1 MKRRL
6 FFSLIAVFALGFA
19 MLAQEEKVSLR
30 FDARADFNYVT
41 TDSEYIKDASGFNG
55 RNLNLM
61 LDGQINSKLEYHLR
75 QRLNR
80 PIGDNEGLLNA
91 TDWAYLKYHINN
103 NFSIAAGKQVVAIG
117 TFEYDYAP
125 IDCYFL
131 SDFCNNI
138 PCYELGVTFG
148 YIDNSGKHSL
158 QFQIT
163 NSPFAEGTLDNMYAY
178 NLMWSGNMDWF
189 KTLYSVN
196 MVEYRKGN
204 FINYIALGNQFTSDN
219 LILELD
225 YVNRYHAKQNGFFDD
240 FSLIANLK
248 YGISNRWNV
257 FVKGGY
263 DQNKAQPAYTPEPAR
278 WDVCVAPGTEYAF
291 YGCGFEFF
299 PLKDKKDVRLHGY
312 FYSSNNE
319 PTKLFFNAGLT
330 WRINAF
336 SR

>member
-1 MKRRL
+1 MKKGL
-6 FFSLIAVFALGFA
+6 FFSLIAMFGLGFA
-19 MLAQEEKVSLR
+19 LFGQEEKVSLR

-41 TDSEYIKDASGFNG
+41 NDNNASGFNG
-55 RNLNLM
+55 KNLNLM

-80 PIGDNEGLLNA
+80 AIGGEEGLLNA
-91 TDWAYLKYHINN
+91 TDWAYLKYHIND

-148 YIDNSGKHSL
+148 YTDNSGNHSL
-158 QFQIT
+158 QFQVT
-163 NSPFAEGTLDNMYAY
+163 NSPFVTGTWDNMYAY

-189 KTLYSVN
+189 KTLYSIN
-196 MVEYRKGN
+196 MVEYRKGE
-204 FINYIALGNQFTSDN
+204 FINYIALGNQFTFDN
-219 LILELD
+219 LVLELD
-225 YVNRYHAKQNGFFDD
+225 YVNRYHANQDGFFDD
-240 FSLIANLK
+240 FSLIGNLK
-248 YGISNRWNV
+248 YGISDKWNV

-263 DQNKAQPAYTPEPAR
+263 DQNNAQPAYTPAPLR
-278 WDVCVAPGTEYAF
+278 WDVCVVPGTEYAF
-291 YGCGFEFF
+291 YGAGFEFF
-299 PLKDKKDVRLHGY
+299 PLKERKDVRLHGY

-319 PTKLFFNAGLT
+319 PTQVFFNAGLT